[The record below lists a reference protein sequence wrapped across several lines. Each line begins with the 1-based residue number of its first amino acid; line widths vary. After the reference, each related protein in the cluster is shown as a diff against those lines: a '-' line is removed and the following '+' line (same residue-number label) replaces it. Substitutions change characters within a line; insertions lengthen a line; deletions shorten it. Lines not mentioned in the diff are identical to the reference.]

1 MAEEE
6 LSANALVDAKNEY
19 TKLLT
24 SYLTPCITEGF
35 ISLYEDAKN
44 EKEEKRKDSRY
55 DDYSE
60 IQIFQDFIKKIP
72 KWNQDIIDKES
83 DRIIQR
89 SKCDW
94 LERLLY
100 GVFVS
105 NAKVLSI
112 VRIQPKKDD
121 KMRLKIPK
129 LRNFIHKC
137 YVECGRELYK
147 VAYLFDDE
155 DITSIEK
162 QKNVRDINSI
172 VREGVIEAVRK
183 LLPIQDILK
192 DCIGNIGGE
201 NTMNS
206 TLQSETTGGGDSEE
220 MFRKFTSSNKLKK
233 GIEEIHSE
241 TEGLLEMDG
250 DDDED
255 SQSVISA
262 VERGVEESVVSQ
274 KSARSLKKEKED
286 SVVSQKSARSHS
298 KKDKGVLEK
307 EQKEES
313 VVSHRSDHSS
323 YKKEL
328 KPEKEIAVIPEQKEE
343 SLVSLKE
350 ESQSVA
356 HHQETSVV
364 SHRSEMSNVSKVSE
378 RTNPTIKKIRTS
390 SIIRN
395 KDRRRME
402 QEQLEQMRRKRE
414 PNVEK
419 VERTRDENEIISY
432 DLQDYVQ
439 EEYISDNSDN

>member
-206 TLQSETTGGGDSEE
+206 TIQSETTGGGDSEE
-220 MFRKFTSSNKLKK
+220 LFRKFASSNKMKK

-241 TEGLLEMDG
+241 TEGLLE
-250 DDDED
+250 EE
-255 SQSVISA
+255 SQSVVSA
-262 VERGVEESVVSQ
+262 VERGAEESFVSQ
-274 KSARSLKKEKED
+274 KSSRSLKKGE
-286 SVVSQKSARSHS
+286 
-298 KKDKGVLEK
+298 
-307 EQKEES
+307 KEES
-313 VVSHRSDHSS
+313 VVSHRSASS
-323 YKKEL
+323 LRKEKDNDDEEDEESYVSKRSSRSSSKKEP
-328 KPEKEIAVIPEQKEE
+328 KPEKEPMMVKEESAVIPEQKEE

-378 RTNPTIKKIRTS
+378 RTNPSIKKIRTS

-402 QEQLEQMRRKRE
+402 QEQLEQMRRKLE

>member
-44 EKEEKRKDSRY
+44 EKEEKRNDSRY

-94 LERLLY
+94 LDRLLY

-129 LRNFIHKC
+129 LRNFVHKC

-162 QKNVRDINSI
+162 QKNIRDINSI
-172 VREGVIEAVRK
+172 VREGVIEAVRR

-206 TLQSETTGGGDSEE
+206 TIQSEATGGDGRDSEDI
-220 MFRKFTSSNKLKK
+220 FRKFTSSNKLKK

-241 TEGLLEMDG
+241 TEGLFEG
-250 DDDED
+250 EE
-255 SQSVISA
+255 SESIVSA
-262 VERGVEESVVSQ
+262 VEKGQREESVVSHRSTHSLKKEKEEDSIISQ
-274 KSARSLKKEKED
+274 KSARSLKKEKDEE
-286 SVVSQKSARSHS
+286 SVISQKSSRSSS
-298 KKDKGVLEK
+298 KKERQIEK
-307 EQKEES
+307 TGSEPENERRLKEES
-313 VVSHRSDHSS
+313 T
-323 YKKEL
+323 
-328 KPEKEIAVIPEQKEE
+328 VIPEQKEE
-343 SLVSLKE
+343 SLVSIKDE
-350 ESQSVA
+350 RQSVV
-356 HHQETSVV
+356 HHQETSVL
-364 SHRSEMSNVSKVSE
+364 SQRSEMSE
-378 RTNPTIKKIRTS
+378 RTNPNIKKIRPPST
-390 SIIRN
+390 IIRN
-395 KDRRRME
+395 KDRRKMME
-402 QEQLEQMRRKRE
+402 QEQRKRE
-414 PNVEK
+414 PTVEK
-419 VERTRDENEIISY
+419 MERTRDNDEIISY
-432 DLQDYVQ
+432 DLQDYVE
-439 EEYISDNSDN
+439 EEYIADNSDN

>member
-35 ISLYEDAKN
+35 ISLYDDAKN

-55 DDYSE
+55 DDYSD

-94 LERLLY
+94 LDRLLY

-162 QKNVRDINSI
+162 QKNIRDINSI

-206 TLQSETTGGGDSEE
+206 TIQGEATGGDGVESED

-241 TEGLLEMDG
+241 TEGLFEE
-250 DDDED
+250 ED
-255 SQSVISA
+255 SETA
-262 VERGVEESVVSQ
+262 VSMAQGEQDDSIVSQ
-274 KSARSLKKEKED
+274 KLARSLKKDEE

-298 KKDKGVLEK
+298 KKERQI
-307 EQKEES
+307 EQKGS
-313 VVSHRSDHSS
+313 V
-323 YKKEL
+323 
-328 KPEKEIAVIPEQKEE
+328 PEKESAVFPEQKEE

-350 ESQSVA
+350 ESQSVIP
-356 HHQETSVV
+356 HQQETSVV
-364 SHRSEMSNVSKVSE
+364 SHQSEVSE
-378 RTNPTIKKIRTS
+378 RTNATIKKIRTS

-395 KDRRRME
+395 KDRRKMME
-402 QEQLEQMRRKRE
+402 QEQRKRE
-414 PNVEK
+414 PTVEK
-419 VERTRDENEIISY
+419 LERTRDENEIISY
-432 DLQDYVQ
+432 DLQDYVE

>member
-35 ISLYEDAKN
+35 ISLYDDAKN
-44 EKEEKRKDSRY
+44 EKEEKRNDSRY

-129 LRNFIHKC
+129 LRNFVHKC

-162 QKNVRDINSI
+162 QKNIRDINSI
-172 VREGVIEAVRK
+172 VREGVIEAVRR

-206 TLQSETTGGGDSEE
+206 TIQSEGDSEE
-220 MFRKFTSSNKLKK
+220 MFRKFTSSNKMKK

-241 TEGLLEMDG
+241 TEGLLEV
-250 DDDED
+250 ED
-255 SQSVISA
+255 SDSDEFLA
-262 VERGVEESVVSQ
+262 KGEPEESVVSQ
-274 KSARSLKKEKED
+274 RSSRSLKKE
-286 SVVSQKSARSHS
+286 
-298 KKDKGVLEK
+298 
-307 EQKEES
+307 EES
-313 VVSHRSDHSS
+313 VVSQRSSRS
-323 YKKEL
+323 LKKEEESVVSQRSERSSS
-328 KPEKEIAVIPEQKEE
+328 KKERQIEQKGSAPEKENAVFPEQKEE

-350 ESQSVA
+350 ESQSVIPYQ
-356 HHQETSVV
+356 QETSVV
-364 SHRSEMSNVSKVSE
+364 SQRSEISE
-378 RTNPTIKKIRTS
+378 RTNPAIKKIRTS

-395 KDRRRME
+395 KDRRKMME
-402 QEQLEQMRRKRE
+402 QEQRKRE
-414 PNVEK
+414 PTVEK
-419 VERTRDENEIISY
+419 VERTRDESEIISY

-439 EEYISDNSDN
+439 EEYISDN

>member
-206 TLQSETTGGGDSEE
+206 TLQGEATGGDGVESED

-255 SQSVISA
+255 SQSVASSI
-262 VERGVEESVVSQ
+262 ERGVEESVISQ
-274 KSARSLKKEKED
+274 RSVRSLKKEKEKEE
-286 SVVSQKSARSHS
+286 SVVSQRSS
-298 KKDKGVLEK
+298 RRVLEK

-313 VVSHRSDHSS
+313 VVSQRSDRSHS
-323 YKKEL
+323 KKEL
-328 KPEKEIAVIPEQKEE
+328 KPEKESAVIPEQKEE

-395 KDRRRME
+395 KDRRKME

>member
-129 LRNFIHKC
+129 LRNFVHKC

-172 VREGVIEAVRK
+172 VREGVIEAVRR

-206 TLQSETTGGGDSEE
+206 TIQSEATGGDGRESEDI
-220 MFRKFTSSNKLKK
+220 FRKFTSSNKLKN

-241 TEGLLEMDG
+241 TEGLFEGEESESIVSSVENGQPDG
-250 DDDED
+250 
-255 SQSVISA
+255 
-262 VERGVEESVVSQ
+262 SVVSHMLTHSLKNEKEEDSIISQ
-274 KSARSLKKEKED
+274 KSTRSLKKEKDDD
-286 SVVSQKSARSHS
+286 SVISQKSSRSSS
-298 KKDKGVLEK
+298 KKERQI
-307 EQKEES
+307 EQMGSEPENERRLKEES
-313 VVSHRSDHSS
+313 T
-323 YKKEL
+323 
-328 KPEKEIAVIPEQKEE
+328 IIPEQKDE
-343 SLVSLKE
+343 SFVSIEE
-350 ESQSVA
+350 ESQSVV
-356 HHQETSVV
+356 HHQEISVV
-364 SHRSEMSNVSKVSE
+364 SQRSEMSE
-378 RTNPTIKKIRTS
+378 RTNPNIKKIRPPST
-390 SIIRN
+390 IIRN
-395 KDRRRME
+395 KDRRKMIE
-402 QEQLEQMRRKRE
+402 QEQRKRE
-414 PNVEK
+414 PTVEK
-419 VERTRDENEIISY
+419 VEQTRDNDEIISY

-439 EEYISDNSDN
+439 EEYISDN

>member
-35 ISLYEDAKN
+35 ISLYDDAKT
-44 EKEEKRKDSRY
+44 EKEEKQHDSRY
-55 DDYSE
+55 DDYSD

-94 LERLLY
+94 LDRLLY

-112 VRIQPKKDD
+112 VRIQPKNND
-121 KMRLKIPK
+121 KMKLKIPK

-162 QKNVRDINSI
+162 QKNIRDINSI

-206 TLQSETTGGGDSEE
+206 TIQSEGDSEDI
-220 MFRKFTSSNKLKK
+220 FRKFTSSNKLKN
-233 GIEEIHSE
+233 GIDEIHSD
-241 TEGLLEMDG
+241 TEGLLEM
-250 DDDED
+250 ED
-255 SQSVISA
+255 SESVESFA
-262 VERGVEESVVSQ
+262 KGEKEESVVSQ
-274 KSARSLKKEKED
+274 KSSHSLKKEESVVSQKSTRSLKKEE
-286 SVVSQKSARSHS
+286 SIVSQKSARSSS
-298 KKDKGVLEK
+298 KKERQI
-307 EQKEES
+307 EQMGSAPENGRQLNDES
-313 VVSHRSDHSS
+313 A
-323 YKKEL
+323 
-328 KPEKEIAVIPEQKEE
+328 IIPEQKEE
-343 SLVSLKE
+343 SLVSLKD
-350 ESQSVA
+350 ESQSVVS
-356 HHQETSVV
+356 HQETSVV
-364 SHRSEMSNVSKVSE
+364 SNRSEMSE

-395 KDRRRME
+395 KDRRKMME
-402 QEQLEQMRRKRE
+402 QEQRKRE
-414 PNVEK
+414 PTVEK
-419 VERTRDENEIISY
+419 VERTRDNEEIISY
-432 DLQDYVQ
+432 DLQDYVE
-439 EEYISDNSDN
+439 EEYISNNSDN

>member
-206 TLQSETTGGGDSEE
+206 TIQSETTGGGDSEE

-241 TEGLLEMDG
+241 TEGLFE
-250 DDDED
+250 EEN
-255 SQSVISA
+255 SESA
-262 VERGVEESVVSQ
+262 VSMLAKEEPEPEEESVVSQ
-274 KSARSLKKEKED
+274 KSARSLKKTEE
-286 SVVSQKSARSHS
+286 SIVSQKSTRSL
-298 KKDKGVLEK
+298 K
-307 EQKEES
+307 KEERH
-313 VVSHRSDHSS
+313 VEQLGGKH
-323 YKKEL
+323 
-328 KPEKEIAVIPEQKEE
+328 PEKENQLKEE
-343 SLVSLKE
+343 ISVFPEKKDDSLVD
-350 ESQSVA
+350 ESQSVVS
-356 HHQETSVV
+356 HQETSVV
-364 SHRSEMSNVSKVSE
+364 SHRSEMSNVSKISE
-378 RTNPTIKKIRTS
+378 RTSPTVKKIRTS

-395 KDRRRME
+395 KDRRKMME
-402 QEQLEQMRRKRE
+402 QEQMRKRE
-414 PNVEK
+414 PTVEK
-419 VERTRDENEIISY
+419 VERTNDENEIISY

-439 EEYISDNSDN
+439 EEYISDN

>member
-44 EKEEKRKDSRY
+44 EKEEKRNDSRY

-129 LRNFIHKC
+129 LRNFVHKC

-172 VREGVIEAVRK
+172 VREGVIEAVRR

-206 TLQSETTGGGDSEE
+206 TIQSEGDSEE
-220 MFRKFTSSNKLKK
+220 MFRKFTSSNKMKK

-241 TEGLLEMDG
+241 TEGLLEI
-250 DDDED
+250 ED
-255 SQSVISA
+255 SESVESFA
-262 VERGVEESVVSQ
+262 QGEKEESVVSQRSSRSLKKVEESVVSQ
-274 KSARSLKKEKED
+274 RSERSSSKKERQIEQTG
-286 SVVSQKSARSHS
+286 SV
-298 KKDKGVLEK
+298 
-307 EQKEES
+307 
-313 VVSHRSDHSS
+313 
-323 YKKEL
+323 
-328 KPEKEIAVIPEQKEE
+328 PEKENAVFPEQKEE

-350 ESQSVA
+350 ESQSVIPYQ
-356 HHQETSVV
+356 QETSVV
-364 SHRSEMSNVSKVSE
+364 SQRSEISE
-378 RTNPTIKKIRTS
+378 RTNPAIKKIRTS
-390 SIIRN
+390 TIIRN
-395 KDRRRME
+395 KDRRKMME
-402 QEQLEQMRRKRE
+402 QEQRKRE
-414 PNVEK
+414 PTVEK
-419 VERTRDENEIISY
+419 VERTRDESEIISY

>member
-35 ISLYEDAKN
+35 ISLYDDAKN
-44 EKEEKRKDSRY
+44 EKEEKRNDSRY

-83 DRIIQR
+83 DRIVQR

-129 LRNFIHKC
+129 LRNFVHKC

-162 QKNVRDINSI
+162 QKNIRDINSI
-172 VREGVIEAVRK
+172 VREGVIEAVRR

-206 TLQSETTGGGDSEE
+206 TIQSEGDSEE

-241 TEGLLEMDG
+241 TEGLLEV
-250 DDDED
+250 ED
-255 SQSVISA
+255 SESDESLAQGEHEDESVVSRMSTHSLKKAEESIVSQKSTHSLKKA
-262 VERGVEESVVSQ
+262 EESVVSQ
-274 KSARSLKKEKED
+274 RSERSSSKKER
-286 SVVSQKSARSHS
+286 QI
-298 KKDKGVLEK
+298 
-307 EQKEES
+307 EQKGS
-313 VVSHRSDHSS
+313 A
-323 YKKEL
+323 
-328 KPEKEIAVIPEQKEE
+328 PEKENAVFPEQKEE

-350 ESQSVA
+350 ESQSVIPYQ
-356 HHQETSVV
+356 QETSVV
-364 SHRSEMSNVSKVSE
+364 SQRSEVSE
-378 RTNPTIKKIRTS
+378 RTNPTIKKIRPPST
-390 SIIRN
+390 IIRN
-395 KDRRRME
+395 KDRRKMME
-402 QEQLEQMRRKRE
+402 QEQRKRE
-414 PNVEK
+414 PTVEK
-419 VERTRDENEIISY
+419 MERTRDESEIISY

-439 EEYISDNSDN
+439 EEYISDN

>member
-35 ISLYEDAKN
+35 ISLYDDAKN
-44 EKEEKRKDSRY
+44 EKEEKQHDSRY

-83 DRIIQR
+83 DRIIQK

-94 LERLLY
+94 LDRLLY

-121 KMRLKIPK
+121 KMKLKIPK

-155 DITSIEK
+155 DITTIEK
-162 QKNVRDINSI
+162 QKNIRDINSI
-172 VREGVIEAVRK
+172 VKDGVIESVRK

-206 TLQSETTGGGDSEE
+206 TLNSESTANDDSED

-233 GIEEIHSE
+233 GIEDIYSDTEIK
-241 TEGLLEMDG
+241 LEK
-250 DDDED
+250 
-255 SQSVISA
+255 
-262 VERGVEESVVSQ
+262 EESIVSQRSLSRKKKEESIVSQ
-274 KSARSLKKEKED
+274 KEEDSIVSHTSYISQQKEED
-286 SVVSQKSARSHS
+286 SVVSHKS
-298 KKDKGVLEK
+298 
-307 EQKEES
+307 QKEES
-313 VVSHRSDHSS
+313 
-323 YKKEL
+323 
-328 KPEKEIAVIPEQKEE
+328 IIF
-343 SLVSLKE
+343 
-350 ESQSVA
+350 
-356 HHQETSVV
+356 HQEVSQVSYTSQ
-364 SHRSEMSNVSKVSE
+364 HEMSNVSKISE
-378 RTNPTIKKIRTS
+378 KSKNLDPNIKKIRTS
-390 SIIRN
+390 GIIRN
-395 KDRRRME
+395 KDRRKM
-402 QEQLEQMRRKRE
+402 LEQQRE
-414 PNVEK
+414 QTEQKEK
-419 VERTRDENEIISY
+419 KGQQYNIEKIDMNSYDDNEIISHNVEE
-432 DLQDYVQ
+432 YVE
-439 EEYISDNSDN
+439 EEYISDN

>member
-1 MAEEE
+1 MADEE

-35 ISLYEDAKN
+35 ISLYDDAKN

-83 DRIIQR
+83 DRIIHR

-94 LERLLY
+94 LDRLLY

-172 VREGVIEAVRK
+172 VRDGVIEAVRK

-201 NTMNS
+201 NT
-206 TLQSETTGGGDSEE
+206 LQSEATANGGDSEE
-220 MFRKFTSSNKLKK
+220 LFRKFTSSNKLKK

-241 TEGLLEMDG
+241 TEGLLEM
-250 DDDED
+250 ED
-255 SQSVISA
+255 SES
-262 VERGVEESVVSQ
+262 EESLAQEQREESIVSQ
-274 KSARSLKKEKED
+274 KSARS
-286 SVVSQKSARSHS
+286 SS
-298 KKDKGVLEK
+298 K
-307 EQKEES
+307 KEES
-313 VVSHRSDHSS
+313 VVSHRSTRSL
-323 YKKEL
+323 KKEEESVVSQKL
-328 KPEKEIAVIPEQKEE
+328 SSSSSQMEQKGSAPEKERMLKEEIAVFPEQKEE

-350 ESQSVA
+350 ESQSVVSYK
-356 HHQETSVV
+356 ETSVV
-364 SHRSEMSNVSKVSE
+364 SHRSEISNVSKTSE
-378 RTNPTIKKIRTS
+378 ITNPTIKKIRTS

-395 KDRRRME
+395 KDRRKMME
-402 QEQLEQMRRKRE
+402 QEQKKRE
-414 PNVEK
+414 PTVEK
-419 VERTRDENEIISY
+419 VERTRDNDEIISY

>member
-35 ISLYEDAKN
+35 ISLYDDAKN
-44 EKEEKRKDSRY
+44 EKEEKRNDSRY

-83 DRIIQR
+83 DRIVQK

-94 LERLLY
+94 LDRLLY

-121 KMRLKIPK
+121 KMKLKIPK
-129 LRNFIHKC
+129 LRNFIHRC

-155 DITSIEK
+155 DITTIEK
-162 QKNVRDINSI
+162 QKNIRDISSI
-172 VREGVIEAVRK
+172 VRDGIVEAVRK

-206 TLQSETTGGGDSEE
+206 TLHSESTENNNSENI
-220 MFRKFTSSNKLKK
+220 FKKFTNSNKLKN
-233 GIEEIHSE
+233 GIEDIYSDTEIK
-241 TEGLLEMDG
+241 LEK
-250 DDDED
+250 EE
-255 SQSVISA
+255 SVISGMSLL
-262 VERGVEESVVSQ
+262 RGGEKEESLVS
-274 KSARSLKKEKED
+274 D
-286 SVVSQKSARSHS
+286 SEVS
-298 KKDKGVLEK
+298 
-307 EQKEES
+307 KEES
-313 VVSHRSDHSS
+313 VVSHKSHKS
-323 YKKEL
+323 K
-328 KPEKEIAVIPEQKEE
+328 KEE
-343 SLVSLKE
+343 SIVSHKSHKSKKE
-350 ESQSVA
+350 E
-356 HHQETSVV
+356 SVV
-364 SHRSEMSNVSKVSE
+364 SHKSEKEELVISSQQEVSQVSYKSQHEMSNVSKTSE
-378 RTNPTIKKIRTS
+378 RSKHLDSNIKKIRTNG
-390 SIIRN
+390 IIRN
-395 KDRRRME
+395 KDRRKM
-402 QEQLEQMRRKRE
+402 LEQKE
-414 PNVEK
+414 QKEQQYNIEK
-419 VERTRDENEIISY
+419 IDMNLYDDNEIISHNVEEY
-432 DLQDYVQ
+432 IE
-439 EEYISDNSDN
+439 EEYISDN

>member
-35 ISLYEDAKN
+35 ISLYDDAKT
-44 EKEEKRKDSRY
+44 EKEEKQHDSRY
-55 DDYSE
+55 DDYSD

-94 LERLLY
+94 LDRLLY

-112 VRIQPKKDD
+112 VRIQPKNND
-121 KMRLKIPK
+121 KMKLKIPK

-172 VREGVIEAVRK
+172 VRDGVVEAVRK

-206 TLQSETTGGGDSEE
+206 TIQS
-220 MFRKFTSSNKLKK
+220 
-233 GIEEIHSE
+233 
-241 TEGLLEMDG
+241 
-250 DDDED
+250 
-255 SQSVISA
+255 
-262 VERGVEESVVSQ
+262 
-274 KSARSLKKEKED
+274 
-286 SVVSQKSARSHS
+286 
-298 KKDKGVLEK
+298 
-307 EQKEES
+307 
-313 VVSHRSDHSS
+313 
-323 YKKEL
+323 
-328 KPEKEIAVIPEQKEE
+328 
-343 SLVSLKE
+343 
-350 ESQSVA
+350 
-356 HHQETSVV
+356 
-364 SHRSEMSNVSKVSE
+364 
-378 RTNPTIKKIRTS
+378 
-390 SIIRN
+390 
-395 KDRRRME
+395 
-402 QEQLEQMRRKRE
+402 
-414 PNVEK
+414 
-419 VERTRDENEIISY
+419 
-432 DLQDYVQ
+432 DYR
-439 EEYISDNSDN
+439 

>member
-24 SYLTPCITEGF
+24 SYLTPCITDGF

-83 DRIIQR
+83 YRIIQR

-121 KMRLKIPK
+121 KMKLKIPK
-129 LRNFIHKC
+129 LRNFVHKC

-172 VREGVIEAVRK
+172 VREGIIEAVRR

-206 TLQSETTGGGDSEE
+206 TVQSETTGGDGRDSEDI
-220 MFRKFTSSNKLKK
+220 FRKFASSNKMKK

-241 TEGLLEMDG
+241 TEGLLEI
-250 DDDED
+250 ED
-255 SQSVISA
+255 SKSVGSDEKEQPEESIVSQKSA
-262 VERGVEESVVSQ
+262 RSSSKKEESIVSQKSTRSLKKEESVVSQ
-274 KSARSLKKEKED
+274 KSAHS
-286 SVVSQKSARSHS
+286 SS
-298 KKDKGVLEK
+298 KKGSEPENGRRLKD
-307 EQKEES
+307 ES
-313 VVSHRSDHSS
+313 
-323 YKKEL
+323 
-328 KPEKEIAVIPEQKEE
+328 AVFPEQTEE
-343 SLVSLKE
+343 SLVSFKE
-350 ESQSVA
+350 ESQSVIP
-356 HHQETSVV
+356 HQETSVV
-364 SHRSEMSNVSKVSE
+364 SQRSEMSE
-378 RTNPTIKKIRTS
+378 ITNPTIKKIRPPST
-390 SIIRN
+390 IIRN
-395 KDRRRME
+395 KDRRKMME
-402 QEQLEQMRRKRE
+402 QDQRKRE
-414 PNVEK
+414 PTVEK

-432 DLQDYVQ
+432 DLQDYVE
-439 EEYISDNSDN
+439 EEYISDNLDN

>member
-35 ISLYEDAKN
+35 ISLYDDAKN
-44 EKEEKRKDSRY
+44 EKEEKRNDSRY

-83 DRIIQR
+83 DRIVQR

-129 LRNFIHKC
+129 LRNFVHKC

-206 TLQSETTGGGDSEE
+206 TLQSEGDSED
-220 MFRKFTSSNKLKK
+220 MFRKFTSSNKMKK

-241 TEGLLEMDG
+241 TEGLLEV
-250 DDDED
+250 ED
-255 SQSVISA
+255 SESDESLAQG
-262 VERGVEESVVSQ
+262 EQEESIVSQ
-274 KSARSLKKEKED
+274 RSTRSSSKKER
-286 SVVSQKSARSHS
+286 QI
-298 KKDKGVLEK
+298 
-307 EQKEES
+307 EQKGS
-313 VVSHRSDHSS
+313 A
-323 YKKEL
+323 
-328 KPEKEIAVIPEQKEE
+328 PEKENAVFPEQKEE
-343 SLVSLKE
+343 SLVSLKD
-350 ESQSVA
+350 ESQSVIP
-356 HHQETSVV
+356 HQQETSIV
-364 SHRSEMSNVSKVSE
+364 SQRSEVSE
-378 RTNPTIKKIRTS
+378 RTNLAIKKIRTS

-395 KDRRRME
+395 KDRRKMME
-402 QEQLEQMRRKRE
+402 QEQRKRE
-414 PNVEK
+414 PTVEK
-419 VERTRDENEIISY
+419 MERTRDESEIISY

-439 EEYISDNSDN
+439 EEYISDN

>member
-1 MAEEE
+1 MADEE

-35 ISLYEDAKN
+35 ISLYDDAKN

-83 DRIIQR
+83 DRIINR

-94 LERLLY
+94 LDRLLY

-129 LRNFIHKC
+129 LRNFIHRC
-137 YVECGRELYK
+137 YIECGRELYK

-172 VREGVIEAVRK
+172 VRDGVIEAVRK

-201 NTMNS
+201 NT
-206 TLQSETTGGGDSEE
+206 LQSEATANGGDSEE
-220 MFRKFTSSNKLKK
+220 LFRKFTSSNKLKK

-241 TEGLLEMDG
+241 TEGLLEM
-250 DDDED
+250 ED
-255 SQSVISA
+255 SESEESLAQEQREESIVSQKSA
-262 VERGVEESVVSQ
+262 RPSSKKEESVVSQ
-274 KSARSLKKEKED
+274 KSSRS
-286 SVVSQKSARSHS
+286 SSQM
-298 KKDKGVLEK
+298 
-307 EQKEES
+307 EQKGS
-313 VVSHRSDHSS
+313 A
-323 YKKEL
+323 
-328 KPEKEIAVIPEQKEE
+328 PEKERQLKEENAVFPEQKEE
-343 SLVSLKE
+343 SFVSLKD
-350 ESQSVA
+350 ESQSVVSYK
-356 HHQETSVV
+356 ETSVV
-364 SHRSEMSNVSKVSE
+364 SHRSEISNVSKTSE
-378 RTNPTIKKIRTS
+378 ITNPTIKKIRTS

-395 KDRRRME
+395 KDRRKMME
-402 QEQLEQMRRKRE
+402 QEQKKRE
-414 PNVEK
+414 PTVEK
-419 VERTRDENEIISY
+419 MERTRDNDEIISY

>member
-129 LRNFIHKC
+129 LRNFVHKC

-162 QKNVRDINSI
+162 QKNIRDINSI

-206 TLQSETTGGGDSEE
+206 TIQSETTGGGDSEE
-220 MFRKFTSSNKLKK
+220 LFRKFASSNKMKK

-241 TEGLLEMDG
+241 TEGLLE
-250 DDDED
+250 ED
-255 SQSVISA
+255 SQSVVSA
-262 VERGVEESVVSQ
+262 VEKEQKEESFVSQ
-274 KSARSLKKEKED
+274 RSAHSLKKDKED
-286 SVVSQKSARSHS
+286 SVVSKKSARSHS
-298 KKDKGVLEK
+298 KKDMGVLEK

-313 VVSHRSDHSS
+313 VVSQRSDRSS
-323 YKKEL
+323 SKKEL
-328 KPEKEIAVIPEQKEE
+328 NPEKESTVIPEQKEE

-364 SHRSEMSNVSKVSE
+364 SHRSEISNVSKVSE
-378 RTNPTIKKIRTS
+378 RTNPTIKKIRTN

-395 KDRRRME
+395 KDRRKME

-419 VERTRDENEIISY
+419 VERDCDENEIISY

>member
-1 MAEEE
+1 MVEEE

-44 EKEEKRKDSRY
+44 EKEEKRNDSRY

-121 KMRLKIPK
+121 KMKLKIPK
-129 LRNFIHKC
+129 LRNFIHKS
-137 YVECGRELYK
+137 YIECGRELYK

-155 DITSIEK
+155 DITTIEK

-172 VREGVIEAVRK
+172 VRDGIVEAVRK

-201 NTMNS
+201 NT
-206 TLQSETTGGGDSEE
+206 TIQSETTDNGNSED
-220 MFRKFTSSNKLKK
+220 MFRKFTNSNKLKN
-233 GIEEIHSE
+233 GIDEIHSDNE
-241 TEGLLEMDG
+241 KKLENDNQSIISLAREQCEDSIVSHKSTNSLKKEDSIISHKSSGSSPKKERQNIEQTGTEPVNEYKLKYENTVFPEQK
-250 DDDED
+250 DESLVSFKDD
-255 SQSVISA
+255 SQSVISH
-262 VERGVEESVVSQ
+262 
-274 KSARSLKKEKED
+274 L
-286 SVVSQKSARSHS
+286 
-298 KKDKGVLEK
+298 
-307 EQKEES
+307 
-313 VVSHRSDHSS
+313 
-323 YKKEL
+323 
-328 KPEKEIAVIPEQKEE
+328 
-343 SLVSLKE
+343 
-350 ESQSVA
+350 
-356 HHQETSVV
+356 ETSVV
-364 SHRSEMSNVSKVSE
+364 SQQSEISNISKISE
-378 RTNPTIKKIRTS
+378 ITNPNTKNMRIGS

-395 KDRRRME
+395 KDRRKMMV
-402 QEQLEQMRRKRE
+402 QEQMKQMKKKE

-419 VERTRDENEIISY
+419 VKRIHDDNEIISY
-432 DLQDYVQ
+432 DLPDYVQ
-439 EEYISDNSDN
+439 EEYISDN

>member
-35 ISLYEDAKN
+35 ISLYDDAKN
-44 EKEEKRKDSRY
+44 EKEEKCHDSRY

-83 DRIIQR
+83 DRIVQK

-94 LERLLY
+94 LDRLLY

-121 KMRLKIPK
+121 KMKLKIPK
-129 LRNFIHKC
+129 LRNFIHRC

-155 DITSIEK
+155 DITTIEK
-162 QKNVRDINSI
+162 QKNIRDISSI
-172 VREGVIEAVRK
+172 VRDGIVEAVRK

-206 TLQSETTGGGDSEE
+206 TLHSESTENNNSENI
-220 MFRKFTSSNKLKK
+220 FKKFTNSNKLKN
-233 GIEEIHSE
+233 GIEDIYSDTEIK
-241 TEGLLEMDG
+241 LEK
-250 DDDED
+250 EE
-255 SQSVISA
+255 SVISGMSLL
-262 VERGVEESVVSQ
+262 RGGEKEESLVS
-274 KSARSLKKEKED
+274 D
-286 SVVSQKSARSHS
+286 SEVS
-298 KKDKGVLEK
+298 
-307 EQKEES
+307 KEES
-313 VVSHRSDHSS
+313 VVSHKSHKS
-323 YKKEL
+323 K
-328 KPEKEIAVIPEQKEE
+328 KEE
-343 SLVSLKE
+343 SIVSHKSHKSKKE
-350 ESQSVA
+350 E
-356 HHQETSVV
+356 SVV
-364 SHRSEMSNVSKVSE
+364 SHKSEKEELVISSQQEVSQVSYKSQHEMSNVSKTSE
-378 RTNPTIKKIRTS
+378 RSKHLDSNIKKIRTNG
-390 SIIRN
+390 IIRN
-395 KDRRRME
+395 KDRRKM
-402 QEQLEQMRRKRE
+402 LEQKE
-414 PNVEK
+414 QKEQQYNIEK
-419 VERTRDENEIISY
+419 IDMNLYDDNEIISHNVEEY
-432 DLQDYVQ
+432 IE
-439 EEYISDNSDN
+439 EEYISDN

>member
-162 QKNVRDINSI
+162 QKNIRDINSI

-206 TLQSETTGGGDSEE
+206 TLQGEATGGDGVESED

-255 SQSVISA
+255 SQSVASSI
-262 VERGVEESVVSQ
+262 ERGVEESVVSQ
-274 KSARSLKKEKED
+274 RSVRSLKKDKEKEE
-286 SVVSQKSARSHS
+286 SVVSQRSS
-298 KKDKGVLEK
+298 RRVLEK

-313 VVSHRSDHSS
+313 VVSQRSDRSHS
-323 YKKEL
+323 KKEL
-328 KPEKEIAVIPEQKEE
+328 KPEKESAVVPEQKEE

-395 KDRRRME
+395 KDRRKME
-402 QEQLEQMRRKRE
+402 KEQLEQMRRKRE

>member
-162 QKNVRDINSI
+162 QKNIRDINSI

-206 TLQSETTGGGDSEE
+206 TIQSETTGGGDSEE
-220 MFRKFTSSNKLKK
+220 LFRKFASSNKMKK

-241 TEGLLEMDG
+241 TEGLLE
-250 DDDED
+250 ED
-255 SQSVISA
+255 SQSVVSA
-262 VERGVEESVVSQ
+262 VERGIEESVVSQ
-274 KSARSLKKEKED
+274 KSSRYLKKEKEKEKD
-286 SVVSQKSARSHS
+286 KEESIVSQRSVG
-298 KKDKGVLEK
+298 GVLEK

-313 VVSHRSDHSS
+313 VVSHRSDRSS
-323 YKKEL
+323 SKKEL
-328 KPEKEIAVIPEQKEE
+328 KQEKESAVVPEQKEE
-343 SLVSLKE
+343 SLVSLKDD
-350 ESQSVA
+350 SQSIV

-364 SHRSEMSNVSKVSE
+364 SQRSEMSNVSKVSE

-390 SIIRN
+390 SIIRY

-419 VERTRDENEIISY
+419 VEPTRDDDEIISY

>member
-1 MAEEE
+1 MADEE

-35 ISLYEDAKN
+35 ISLYDDAKN

-83 DRIIQR
+83 DRIIHR

-94 LERLLY
+94 LDRLLY

-112 VRIQPKKDD
+112 VRIQPKRDD

-129 LRNFIHKC
+129 LRNFIHRC
-137 YVECGRELYK
+137 YIECGRELYK

-172 VREGVIEAVRK
+172 VRDGVIEAVRK

-201 NTMNS
+201 NT
-206 TLQSETTGGGDSEE
+206 LQSEATGNGGDSEE
-220 MFRKFTSSNKLKK
+220 LFRKFTNSNKLKK
-233 GIEEIHSE
+233 GIEEIHSD
-241 TEGLLEMDG
+241 TEGLLEM
-250 DDDED
+250 ED
-255 SQSVISA
+255 SES
-262 VERGVEESVVSQ
+262 EESLAQEQREESIVSQ
-274 KSARSLKKEKED
+274 KSARS
-286 SVVSQKSARSHS
+286 SS
-298 KKDKGVLEK
+298 KRG
-307 EQKEES
+307 
-313 VVSHRSDHSS
+313 
-323 YKKEL
+323 
-328 KPEKEIAVIPEQKEE
+328 
-343 SLVSLKE
+343 
-350 ESQSVA
+350 
-356 HHQETSVV
+356 
-364 SHRSEMSNVSKVSE
+364 E
-378 RTNPTIKKIRTS
+378 RRFS
-390 SIIRN
+390 
-395 KDRRRME
+395 
-402 QEQLEQMRRKRE
+402 
-414 PNVEK
+414 
-419 VERTRDENEIISY
+419 
-432 DLQDYVQ
+432 
-439 EEYISDNSDN
+439 

>member
-1 MAEEE
+1 
-6 LSANALVDAKNEY
+6 
-19 TKLLT
+19 
-24 SYLTPCITEGF
+24 
-35 ISLYEDAKN
+35 
-44 EKEEKRKDSRY
+44 
-55 DDYSE
+55 
-60 IQIFQDFIKKIP
+60 
-72 KWNQDIIDKES
+72 
-83 DRIIQR
+83 
-89 SKCDW
+89 
-94 LERLLY
+94 
-100 GVFVS
+100 
-105 NAKVLSI
+105 
-112 VRIQPKKDD
+112 
-121 KMRLKIPK
+121 
-129 LRNFIHKC
+129 
-137 YVECGRELYK
+137 

-206 TLQSETTGGGDSEE
+206 TIQSETTGGGDSEE
-220 MFRKFTSSNKLKK
+220 LFRKFASSNKMKK

-241 TEGLLEMDG
+241 TEGILA
-250 DDDED
+250 ED
-255 SQSVISA
+255 SQSIASSIG
-262 VERGVEESVVSQ
+262 RGVEESVVSQ
-274 KSARSLKKEKED
+274 RSVRSLKKEKEKEKEESIVPQR
-286 SVVSQKSARSHS
+286 SVH
-298 KKDKGVLEK
+298 GVLEK

-313 VVSHRSDHSS
+313 VVSHRSDHSPS
-323 YKKEL
+323 KKVSKQEN
-328 KPEKEIAVIPEQKEE
+328 ERTVVPEQKEE

-364 SHRSEMSNVSKVSE
+364 SQMSEMSNVSKVSE

-395 KDRRRME
+395 KDRRKME

>member
-35 ISLYEDAKN
+35 ISLYDDAKN
-44 EKEEKRKDSRY
+44 EKEEKKKDSRY

-83 DRIIQR
+83 ERIVQK
-89 SKCDW
+89 SKCEW
-94 LERLLY
+94 LDRLLY

-112 VRIQPKKDD
+112 VRIQPKNND

-129 LRNFIHKC
+129 LRNFIHRC
-137 YVECGRELYK
+137 YIECGRELYK

-172 VREGVIEAVRK
+172 VREGVVEAVRK

-201 NTMNS
+201 NT
-206 TLQSETTGGGDSEE
+206 LQSEATANGGDSEE
-220 MFRKFTSSNKLKK
+220 LFRKFTSSNKLKK

-241 TEGLLEMDG
+241 TEGLLEM
-250 DDDED
+250 ED
-255 SQSVISA
+255 SES
-262 VERGVEESVVSQ
+262 EESLAQEQLEESIVSQ
-274 KSARSLKKEKED
+274 KSARS
-286 SVVSQKSARSHS
+286 SS
-298 KKDKGVLEK
+298 K
-307 EQKEES
+307 KEES
-313 VVSHRSDHSS
+313 VVSHRSTRSL
-323 YKKEL
+323 KKEEESVISH
-328 KPEKEIAVIPEQKEE
+328 KSTRSSSQMEQKGSAPEKERMLKEEIAVFPEQKEE
-343 SLVSLKE
+343 SLVSRKD
-350 ESQSVA
+350 ESQSVVSYK
-356 HHQETSVV
+356 ETSVV
-364 SHRSEMSNVSKVSE
+364 SHRSEISNVSKTSE
-378 RTNPTIKKIRTS
+378 ITNPMIKKIRTS

-395 KDRRRME
+395 KDRRKMIE
-402 QEQLEQMRRKRE
+402 QEQKKRE
-414 PNVEK
+414 PTVEK
-419 VERTRDENEIISY
+419 VERTRDNDEIISY

-439 EEYISDNSDN
+439 EEYISDN

>member
-55 DDYSE
+55 DDYSD

-94 LERLLY
+94 LDRLLY

-162 QKNVRDINSI
+162 QKNIRDINSI

-206 TLQSETTGGGDSEE
+206 TIQGEATGGDGVESED

-241 TEGLLEMDG
+241 TEGLFEE
-250 DDDED
+250 DDSETAVSMAQGEQDD
-255 SQSVISA
+255 SIVSQKLARSLKKD
-262 VERGVEESVVSQ
+262 EESVVSQ
-274 KSARSLKKEKED
+274 KSAHSLKKDEE

-298 KKDKGVLEK
+298 KKERQI
-307 EQKEES
+307 EQKGS
-313 VVSHRSDHSS
+313 V
-323 YKKEL
+323 
-328 KPEKEIAVIPEQKEE
+328 PEKESAVFPEQKEE
-343 SLVSLKE
+343 NLVSLKE
-350 ESQSVA
+350 ESQSVIP
-356 HHQETSVV
+356 HQQETSVV
-364 SHRSEMSNVSKVSE
+364 SHQSEVSE
-378 RTNPTIKKIRTS
+378 RTNATIKKIRTS

-395 KDRRRME
+395 KDRRKMME
-402 QEQLEQMRRKRE
+402 QEQRKRE
-414 PNVEK
+414 PTVEK
-419 VERTRDENEIISY
+419 MERTRDENEIISY
-432 DLQDYVQ
+432 DLQDYVE

>member
-35 ISLYEDAKN
+35 ISLYDDAKN
-44 EKEEKRKDSRY
+44 EKEEKRNDSRY

-83 DRIIQR
+83 DRIVQR

-129 LRNFIHKC
+129 LRNFVHKC

-206 TLQSETTGGGDSEE
+206 TLQSEGDSED
-220 MFRKFTSSNKLKK
+220 MFRKFTSSNKMKK

-241 TEGLLEMDG
+241 TEGLLEV
-250 DDDED
+250 ED
-255 SQSVISA
+255 SDSDESLAQGEQEDDSVVSRMSTHSLKKA
-262 VERGVEESVVSQ
+262 EESVVSQ
-274 KSARSLKKEKED
+274 KSTRSLKK
-286 SVVSQKSARSHS
+286 A
-298 KKDKGVLEK
+298 
-307 EQKEES
+307 EES
-313 VVSHRSDHSS
+313 VVSQRSERSS
-323 YKKEL
+323 SKKERQIEQ
-328 KPEKEIAVIPEQKEE
+328 KGSAPEKENAVFPEQKEE
-343 SLVSLKE
+343 SLVSLKD
-350 ESQSVA
+350 ESQSVIP
-356 HHQETSVV
+356 HQQETSIV
-364 SHRSEMSNVSKVSE
+364 SQRSEVSE
-378 RTNPTIKKIRTS
+378 RTNLAIKKIRTS

-395 KDRRRME
+395 KDRRKMME
-402 QEQLEQMRRKRE
+402 QEQRKRE
-414 PNVEK
+414 PTVEK
-419 VERTRDENEIISY
+419 MERTRDESEIISY

-439 EEYISDNSDN
+439 EEYISDN

>member
-1 MAEEE
+1 MADEE

-129 LRNFIHKC
+129 LRNFVHKC

-162 QKNVRDINSI
+162 QKNIRDINSI

-220 MFRKFTSSNKLKK
+220 LFRKFASSNKMKK

-241 TEGLLEMDG
+241 TEGLLE
-250 DDDED
+250 EE
-255 SQSVISA
+255 SQSVVSA
-262 VERGVEESVVSQ
+262 VEKGGEESFVSQ
-274 KSARSLKKEKED
+274 RSAHSLKKEKEE
-286 SVVSQKSARSHS
+286 SIVSKKSARSHS
-298 KKDKGVLEK
+298 KKDMGVLEK

-313 VVSHRSDHSS
+313 VVSHRSDRSS
-323 YKKEL
+323 SKKEL
-328 KPEKEIAVIPEQKEE
+328 KPEKESTVIPEQKEE

-364 SHRSEMSNVSKVSE
+364 SHRSEISNVSKVSE

-395 KDRRRME
+395 KDRRKME

>member
-35 ISLYEDAKN
+35 ISLYDDAKN
-44 EKEEKRKDSRY
+44 EKEEKRNDSRY

-83 DRIIQR
+83 DRIVQR

-129 LRNFIHKC
+129 LRNFVHKC

-206 TLQSETTGGGDSEE
+206 TLQSEGDSED
-220 MFRKFTSSNKLKK
+220 MFRKFTSSNKMKK

-241 TEGLLEMDG
+241 TEGLLEV
-250 DDDED
+250 ED
-255 SQSVISA
+255 SDSDESLAQGEQEDESVVSRMSTHSLKKA
-262 VERGVEESVVSQ
+262 EESVVSQ
-274 KSARSLKKEKED
+274 KSTRSLKK
-286 SVVSQKSARSHS
+286 A
-298 KKDKGVLEK
+298 
-307 EQKEES
+307 EES
-313 VVSHRSDHSS
+313 VVSQRSERSS
-323 YKKEL
+323 SKKERQIEQ
-328 KPEKEIAVIPEQKEE
+328 KGSAPEKENAVFPEQKEE
-343 SLVSLKE
+343 SLVSLKD
-350 ESQSVA
+350 ESQSVIP
-356 HHQETSVV
+356 HQEISVV
-364 SHRSEMSNVSKVSE
+364 SQRSEMSE

-395 KDRRRME
+395 KDRRKMME
-402 QEQLEQMRRKRE
+402 QEQRKRE
-414 PNVEK
+414 PTVEK
-419 VERTRDENEIISY
+419 MERTRDESEIISY

-439 EEYISDNSDN
+439 EEYISDN

>member
-35 ISLYEDAKN
+35 ISLYDDAKN

-94 LERLLY
+94 LDRLLY

-162 QKNVRDINSI
+162 QKNIRDINSI
-172 VREGVIEAVRK
+172 VREGVIEAVRR

-206 TLQSETTGGGDSEE
+206 TLQSEATGGDGVESED
-220 MFRKFTSSNKLKK
+220 MFKKFTSSNKLKN

-241 TEGLLEMDG
+241 TEGLFEE
-250 DDDED
+250 DDSETAVSMAQGEQDESVV
-255 SQSVISA
+255 SQKLARSLKKD
-262 VERGVEESVVSQ
+262 EESVVSQ
-274 KSARSLKKEKED
+274 KSAHSLKKDEE

-298 KKDKGVLEK
+298 KKERQIEQKGSEHEK
-307 EQKEES
+307 EN
-313 VVSHRSDHSS
+313 
-323 YKKEL
+323 
-328 KPEKEIAVIPEQKEE
+328 AVFPEQKEE

-350 ESQSVA
+350 ESQSVIP
-356 HHQETSVV
+356 HQQETSVV
-364 SHRSEMSNVSKVSE
+364 SHQSEVSE
-378 RTNPTIKKIRTS
+378 RTNATIKKIRTS

-395 KDRRRME
+395 KDRRKMME
-402 QEQLEQMRRKRE
+402 QEQRKRE
-414 PNVEK
+414 PTVEK
-419 VERTRDENEIISY
+419 LERTRDNNEIISY
-432 DLQDYVQ
+432 DLQDYVE

>member
-1 MAEEE
+1 MADEE

-35 ISLYEDAKN
+35 ISLYDDAKN

-83 DRIIQR
+83 ERIVQK
-89 SKCDW
+89 SKCEW
-94 LERLLY
+94 LDRLLY

-112 VRIQPKKDD
+112 VRIQPKNND

-172 VREGVIEAVRK
+172 VRDGVIEAVRK

-201 NTMNS
+201 NT
-206 TLQSETTGGGDSEE
+206 LQSEATANGGDSEE
-220 MFRKFTSSNKLKK
+220 LFRKFTSSNKLKK
-233 GIEEIHSE
+233 GIEEIHSD
-241 TEGLLEMDG
+241 TEGLLEM
-250 DDDED
+250 ED
-255 SQSVISA
+255 SES
-262 VERGVEESVVSQ
+262 EESLAQEQREESIVSQ
-274 KSARSLKKEKED
+274 KSARS
-286 SVVSQKSARSHS
+286 SS
-298 KKDKGVLEK
+298 K
-307 EQKEES
+307 KEES
-313 VVSHRSDHSS
+313 VVSHRSTHSL
-323 YKKEL
+323 KKEEESVISQ
-328 KPEKEIAVIPEQKEE
+328 KSSRFSSQMEQKGSAPEKERQLKEENAVFPEQKEE

-350 ESQSVA
+350 ESQSVVSYK
-356 HHQETSVV
+356 ETSVI
-364 SHRSEMSNVSKVSE
+364 SHRSEISNVSKTSE
-378 RTNPTIKKIRTS
+378 KTNPTIKKIRTS

-395 KDRRRME
+395 KDRRKMIE
-402 QEQLEQMRRKRE
+402 QEQKKRE
-414 PNVEK
+414 PTVEK
-419 VERTRDENEIISY
+419 VERTRDNDEIISY

-439 EEYISDNSDN
+439 EEYISDN

>member
-24 SYLTPCITEGF
+24 SYLTPCITDGF
-35 ISLYEDAKN
+35 ISLYDDAKN

-121 KMRLKIPK
+121 MMRLKIPK
-129 LRNFIHKC
+129 LRNFVHKC

-172 VREGVIEAVRK
+172 VREGIIEAVRR

-206 TLQSETTGGGDSEE
+206 TVQSETTGGDGGDSEE
-220 MFRKFTSSNKLKK
+220 LFRKFASSNKMKK

-241 TEGLLEMDG
+241 TEGLLEIEDG
-250 DDDED
+250 ESVESDEKE
-255 SQSVISA
+255 QP
-262 VERGVEESVVSQ
+262 EESIVSQ
-274 KSARSLKKEKED
+274 KSARSSSKKEE
-286 SVVSQKSARSHS
+286 SIVSQKSARSYS
-298 KKDKGVLEK
+298 KKGSAPENGRQLKD
-307 EQKEES
+307 ES
-313 VVSHRSDHSS
+313 
-323 YKKEL
+323 
-328 KPEKEIAVIPEQKEE
+328 AVFPEQNEE

-350 ESQSVA
+350 ESQSVIP
-356 HHQETSVV
+356 HQEISVV
-364 SHRSEMSNVSKVSE
+364 SQRSEMSE
-378 RTNPTIKKIRTS
+378 RTNPTIKKIRPPST
-390 SIIRN
+390 IIRN
-395 KDRRRME
+395 KDRRKMME
-402 QEQLEQMRRKRE
+402 QDQRKRE
-414 PNVEK
+414 PTVEK

-432 DLQDYVQ
+432 DLQEYVE
-439 EEYISDNSDN
+439 EEYISDNEDN

>member
-44 EKEEKRKDSRY
+44 EKEEKRNDSRY

-129 LRNFIHKC
+129 LRNFVHKC

-172 VREGVIEAVRK
+172 VRDGVVEAVRK

-206 TLQSETTGGGDSEE
+206 TLQNETTGGDGGDSEE
-220 MFRKFTSSNKLKK
+220 LFRKFTSSNKLKK

-241 TEGLLEMDG
+241 TEGLFEE
-250 DDDED
+250 DDSET
-255 SQSVISA
+255 A
-262 VERGVEESVVSQ
+262 VSMAQGEPEESVVSQ
-274 KSARSLKKEKED
+274 KSSRSLKKTEE
-286 SVVSQKSARSHS
+286 SVVSQKSSRSL
-298 KKDKGVLEK
+298 KKA
-307 EQKEES
+307 EES
-313 VVSHRSDHSS
+313 VVSQRL
-323 YKKEL
+323 KKEERQIEQVE
-328 KPEKEIAVIPEQKEE
+328 PENERR
-343 SLVSLKE
+343 LKE
-350 ESQSVA
+350 ESSVFPEQKDESLVDSQSVVS
-356 HHQETSVV
+356 HQETSIV

-395 KDRRRME
+395 KDRRKME
-402 QEQLEQMRRKRE
+402 QEQLEQIRRKRE
-414 PNVEK
+414 PTVEK
-419 VERTRDENEIISY
+419 VERTRDNNEIISY

>member
-35 ISLYEDAKN
+35 ISLYDDAKN
-44 EKEEKRKDSRY
+44 EKEEKRNDSRY

-83 DRIIQR
+83 DRIVQR

-129 LRNFIHKC
+129 LRNFVHKC

-162 QKNVRDINSI
+162 QKNIRDINSI
-172 VREGVIEAVRK
+172 VREGVIEAVRR

-206 TLQSETTGGGDSEE
+206 TLQSEGDSED
-220 MFRKFTSSNKLKK
+220 MFRKFTSSNKMKK

-241 TEGLLEMDG
+241 TEGLLEV
-250 DDDED
+250 ED
-255 SQSVISA
+255 SESDEFLAQGEQEDESVVSRMSTHSLKKA
-262 VERGVEESVVSQ
+262 EESVVSQ
-274 KSARSLKKEKED
+274 KSTRSLKK
-286 SVVSQKSARSHS
+286 A
-298 KKDKGVLEK
+298 
-307 EQKEES
+307 EES
-313 VVSHRSDHSS
+313 VVSQRSERSS
-323 YKKEL
+323 SKKERQIEQ
-328 KPEKEIAVIPEQKEE
+328 KGSVPEKENAVFPEQKEE
-343 SLVSLKE
+343 SLVSLKD
-350 ESQSVA
+350 ESQSVIP
-356 HHQETSVV
+356 HPQETSIV
-364 SHRSEMSNVSKVSE
+364 SQQSEVSE
-378 RTNPTIKKIRTS
+378 RTNLAIKKIRTS

-395 KDRRRME
+395 KDRRKMME
-402 QEQLEQMRRKRE
+402 QEQRKRE
-414 PNVEK
+414 PTVEK
-419 VERTRDENEIISY
+419 MERTRNESEIISY

-439 EEYISDNSDN
+439 EEYISDN

>member
-35 ISLYEDAKN
+35 ISLYDDAKN
-44 EKEEKRKDSRY
+44 EKEEKRNDSRY

-83 DRIIQR
+83 DRIVQR

-129 LRNFIHKC
+129 LRNFVHKC

-162 QKNVRDINSI
+162 QKNIRDINSI
-172 VREGVIEAVRK
+172 VREGVIEAVRR

-206 TLQSETTGGGDSEE
+206 TLQSEGDSED
-220 MFRKFTSSNKLKK
+220 MFRKFTSSNKMKK

-241 TEGLLEMDG
+241 TEGLLEV
-250 DDDED
+250 ED
-255 SQSVISA
+255 SESDEFLAQGEQEDESVVSRMSTHSLKKA
-262 VERGVEESVVSQ
+262 EESVVSQ
-274 KSARSLKKEKED
+274 KSTRSLKK
-286 SVVSQKSARSHS
+286 A
-298 KKDKGVLEK
+298 
-307 EQKEES
+307 EES
-313 VVSHRSDHSS
+313 VVSQRSERSS
-323 YKKEL
+323 SKKERQIEQ
-328 KPEKEIAVIPEQKEE
+328 KGSVPEKENAVFPEQKEE
-343 SLVSLKE
+343 SLVSLKD
-350 ESQSVA
+350 ESQSVIP
-356 HHQETSVV
+356 HPQETSIV
-364 SHRSEMSNVSKVSE
+364 SQQSEVSE
-378 RTNPTIKKIRTS
+378 RTNLAIKKIRTS

-395 KDRRRME
+395 KDRRKIME
-402 QEQLEQMRRKRE
+402 QEQRKRE
-414 PNVEK
+414 PTVEK
-419 VERTRDENEIISY
+419 MERTRDESEIISY

-439 EEYISDNSDN
+439 EEYISDN

>member
-44 EKEEKRKDSRY
+44 EKEEKRNDSRY

-94 LERLLY
+94 LDRLLY

-162 QKNVRDINSI
+162 QKNIRDINSI

-255 SQSVISA
+255 SQSIASSIG
-262 VERGVEESVVSQ
+262 RGVEESVVSQ
-274 KSARSLKKEKED
+274 KSSRSLKKEKEKED
-286 SVVSQKSARSHS
+286 SVVSQRSARE
-298 KKDKGVLEK
+298 VLEK
-307 EQKEES
+307 EPKEES
-313 VVSHRSDHSS
+313 VVSHRSDHSPS
-323 YKKEL
+323 KKVSKQEN
-328 KPEKEIAVIPEQKEE
+328 ERTVVPEQKEE

-395 KDRRRME
+395 KDRRKME